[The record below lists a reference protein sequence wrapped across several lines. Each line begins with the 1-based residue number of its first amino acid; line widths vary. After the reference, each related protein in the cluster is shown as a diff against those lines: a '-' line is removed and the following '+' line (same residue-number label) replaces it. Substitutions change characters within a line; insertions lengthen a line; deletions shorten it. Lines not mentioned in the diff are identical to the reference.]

1 MRFTSILFAA
11 SAALLCGTAVSSAAD
26 LMIEDVAAVETYDA
40 ADWSGLY
47 AGLHIGLGSGVME
60 AQSEGPAPGVVGQ
73 LGGLGLAEGEAGY
86 ELSGMLAG
94 VQVGG
99 MFQTGM
105 FVLGIQGDVSWTNLT
120 GDYTNG
126 FDPPYSED
134 TMNVLWL
141 ANLTGRAGV
150 AFDNVLVY
158 ALAGFAM
165 ASAENDYEGETSNEV
180 MFSGYTI
187 GIGGAVQLDDAW
199 SLFAEATYSKF
210 GEEAFEFS
218 NPGDNIT
225 ADLAVATVK
234 VGLNYSF

>member
-26 LMIEDVAAVETYDA
+26 LIIEEVAAVETYDA

-47 AGLHIGLGSGVME
+47 AGLHIGLGSGAMVPS
-60 AQSEGPAPGVVGQ
+60 ATNIQVGGGQ
-73 LGGLGLAEGEAGY
+73 LGGLGLPDGEDGY
-86 ELSGMLAG
+86 EPSGLLAG
-94 VQVGG
+94 GQIGA

-105 FVLGIQGDVSWTNLT
+105 FVLGVQGDVSWSNMT
-120 GDYTNG
+120 GGYINAD
-126 FDPPYSED
+126 DPPDSDD

-158 ALAGFAM
+158 ALAGLAM
-165 ASAENDYEGETSNEV
+165 ASAENVYEGESSGAVT
-180 MFSGYTI
+180 FGGYTV

-199 SLFAEATYSKF
+199 SLFAEATYSEF

-218 NPGDNIT
+218 DPGDNIT
-225 ADLAVATVK
+225 SDLAVATFK
-234 VGLNYSF
+234 VGVNYSF

>member
-26 LMIEDVAAVETYDA
+26 LIIEDVVAVETYDA

-47 AGLHIGLGSGVME
+47 AGLHIGLGSGVMIP
-60 AQSEGPAPGVVGQ
+60 GPGDLQAGASPQ
-73 LGGLGLAEGEAGY
+73 AGLGLADGERGY
-86 ELSGMLAG
+86 EPSGMLAG
-94 VQVGG
+94 GQIGA

-105 FVLGIQGDVSWTNLT
+105 FVLGVQGDVSWSNMT
-120 GDYTNG
+120 GDFIDNFGASYP
-126 FDPPYSED
+126 DD

-141 ANLTGRAGV
+141 ANVTGRAGV

-158 ALAGFAM
+158 ALAGLAM
-165 ASAENDYEGETSNEV
+165 AGAEEVYEGETSSAV
-180 MFSGYTI
+180 TFSGYTI

-199 SLFAEATYSKF
+199 SLFAEATYSDF
-210 GEEAFEFS
+210 GEETFEFT
-218 NPGDNIT
+218 NPIDTIT
-225 ADLAVATVK
+225 SDLAVATVK